1 MSLVKLERTNAT
13 IGLVLWLLLII
24 AHTQPPLSFDW
35 PLLLIF
41 LGSWAL
47 IPFSRGLML
56 TDFPAMDSSIG
67 RWIGRL
73 QLPVVA
79 CLALA
84 NLASSDLMRELL
96 AAPWQGLTLLM
107 AWQAWRELRNEATSL
122 ARKISLFGWLQ
133 LPVGAA
139 WFIADYIHFQPL
151 GFDTQVVRLTAA
163 HFHFA
168 GFILPLM
175 AGLLLARNN
184 STICRIAAVGSAAGV
199 ALVAGGITLT
209 KFGCPPEMESLLAG
223 GFCCYVLTLGCC
235 QVRYAWQIRS
245 WLLVASGLSLVV
257 ATAFA
262 LLYAL
267 RPWLPLPW
275 LHIPCMWAV
284 HGTLQVFGFAAF
296 GLLGLARNN
305 LCRTNNG
312 AV

>member
-1 MSLVKLERTNAT
+1 MSAHKLERTNAT
-13 IGLVLWLLLII
+13 VGLVLWLLLMMV
-24 AHTQPPLSFDW
+24 HTPSPLSFEW
-35 PLLLIF
+35 PLGLIY

-47 IPFSRGLML
+47 VPFSRALMVQ
-56 TDFPAMDSSIG
+56 DFPAMDSCVG
-67 RWIGRL
+67 KWIGRL
-73 QLPVVA
+73 QLPAVA
-79 CLALA
+79 CVAVA
-84 NLASSDLMRELL
+84 NLASSDLMRGLL
-96 AAPWQGLTLLM
+96 VAPWQGLTLLM
-107 AWQAWRELRNEATSL
+107 AWQAWRVWRNEATDL

-139 WFIADYIHFQPL
+139 WLVADFIHFQPL
-151 GFDTQVVRLTAA
+151 GFDPQIVRLTAA

-184 STICRIAAVGSAAGV
+184 NNICRIAAVGSTAGV

-209 KFGCPPEMESLLAG
+209 KLGCSPEIETFLAG
-223 GFCCYVLTLGCC
+223 GFCCFVLVLGCS
-235 QVRYAWQIRS
+235 QVRYAWQVRS

-275 LHIPCMWAV
+275 LHIPRMWAV
-284 HGTLQVFGFAAF
+284 HGTLQVFGFGAF
-296 GLLGLARNN
+296 GLLGWRKQVSRS
-305 LCRTNNG
+305 LCR
-312 AV
+312 